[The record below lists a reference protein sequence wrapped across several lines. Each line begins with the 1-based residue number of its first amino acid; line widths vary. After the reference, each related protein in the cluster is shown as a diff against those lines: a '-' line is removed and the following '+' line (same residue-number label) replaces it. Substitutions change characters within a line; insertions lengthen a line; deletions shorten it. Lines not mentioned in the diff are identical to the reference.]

1 MPHEEGAGAASPTPE
16 ETRVM
21 VRKHSS
27 TPALGGKVGRR
38 LHHGARAG
46 TARFLP
52 VDQGVLSGCG
62 RTTDYRLR
70 RAGGCCRLAARGTMG
85 QATRPRPKE

>member
-1 MPHEEGAGAASPTPE
+1 
-16 ETRVM
+16 M

-27 TPALGGKVGRR
+27 TPALGGKVGGVEGRAMGWGTTSRRGHGRR

-70 RAGGCCRLAARGTMG
+70 RAGGCCRLAARGKMG